1 MSEFQFRGGGHIWV
15 GGRFVR
21 ASWPFLVFSLTGDTL
36 SIWITPAFIAKLL
49 GPSRYASDAPRGFR
63 GDLANIRRIVVDPK
77 SVVVV
82 GVDGKPNRIVCRRSA
97 IEKVV
102 SQLELKGAAI
112 ERVRS
117 TYKYVWTRH
126 VK

>member
-1 MSEFQFRGGGHIWV
+1 
-15 GGRFVR
+15 
-21 ASWPFLVFSLTGDTL
+21 LTGDTV
-36 SIWITPAFIAKLL
+36 SIRITPAFIAKLL
-49 GPSRYASDAPRGFR
+49 GTSRYVSDAPGEFR
-63 GDLANIRRIVVDPK
+63 ADLANIRRVVVDSK

-117 TYKYVWTRH
+117 TYKYVWRRN